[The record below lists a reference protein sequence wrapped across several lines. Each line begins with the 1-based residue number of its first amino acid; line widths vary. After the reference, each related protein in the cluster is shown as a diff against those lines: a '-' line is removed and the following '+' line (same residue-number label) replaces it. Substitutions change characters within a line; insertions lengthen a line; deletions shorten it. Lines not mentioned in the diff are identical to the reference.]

1 MRWTTIAMSCVIAIG
16 VALITIALTRDSI
29 GADKGGYSIGDR
41 LPQNPGA
48 APAAATNVKEINW
61 EALTPANWN
70 PMKTFNAMNLG
81 AMSDGDPR
89 AQKALEQLR
98 EAWNNAPVHS
108 ALNGTRIRI
117 AGFVVPLDGQ
127 RGQVSEF
134 LLVPYFGACI
144 HTPPPPSNQII
155 HVNTAQPLKG
165 ETASDAV
172 WVSGVLETVRSETG
186 MGNAGYRMKA
196 ETIVPYRKP

>member
-1 MRWTTIAMSCVIAIG
+1 MRWTKVMSYLIAIG
-16 VALITIALTRDSI
+16 VALVTIALTSDSI
-29 GADKGGYSIGDR
+29 GADKGGYSVGDR
-41 LPQNPGA
+41 LPQNTGA
-48 APAAATNVKEINW
+48 APAAAASVKEINW

-70 PMKTFNAMNLG
+70 PMKTFNALNLG

-98 EAWNNAPVHS
+98 EAWNNAPVES

-155 HVNTAQPLKG
+155 HVNLAQPQKSDL
-165 ETASDAV
+165 ASDAV

-186 MGNAGYRMKA
+186 MGNAGYRMRA
-196 ETIVPYRKP
+196 ETIVPYRKR